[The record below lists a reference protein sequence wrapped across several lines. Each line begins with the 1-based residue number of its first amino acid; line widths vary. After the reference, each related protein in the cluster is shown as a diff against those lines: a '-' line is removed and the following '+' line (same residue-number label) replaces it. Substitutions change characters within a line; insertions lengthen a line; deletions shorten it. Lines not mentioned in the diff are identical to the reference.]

1 MPTFENLGKKKVVL
15 GMVHLGALPGTPFFV
30 EGSYEAV
37 KERAVAD
44 ARALEAGGA
53 DGCVVQNA
61 GDRVF
66 AVDDAD
72 KVIVVGMTDIV
83 RAIRETT
90 GPAFQIGVQIL
101 RNDLK
106 GAWRSRTSAGIVPA
120 LRGAGGIDDHRVG
133 DDGGESVRVPGV
145 SLAHRGAG
153 READRR
159 DLLDALRVAGG
170 ASRWATW
177 PAPRA
182 HAGADAVSLCDPDD
196 DRTERFIQ
204 EVRAAVPG
212 MPIVIGGYTNH
223 GNAARL
229 LEGRGRGHRRQRV
242 RGGEPVRDGAGGG
255 GAGVRG
261 YRVAA
266 VMTLATGRSLRRTD
280 AWRRVVRG
288 PEGEEPCPIANGWL
302 RRRRDSSLRAE

>member
-15 GMVHLGALPGTPFFV
+15 GMVHLGAMPGTPFFA
-30 EGSYEAV
+30 EGSYEAA

-72 KVIVVGMTDIV
+72 PVIVVGMTDIV
-83 RAIRETT
+83 RAIREATN
-90 GPAFQIGVQIL
+90 PAFQIGVQIL

-106 GAWRSRTSAGIVPA
+106 GALAIAHVCGGSFLRCGALVGSTITASGLMEGDPYEFQAYRSRI
-120 LRGAGGIDDHRVG
+120 GARDVKLIAEIYSMHFEWLGGKPVG
-133 DDGGESVRVPGV
+133 D
-145 SLAHRGAG
+145 
-153 READRR
+153 
-159 DLLDALRVAGG
+159 VA
-170 ASRWATW
+170 
-177 PAPRA
+177 RA
-182 HAGADAVSLCDPDD
+182 ARHAGADAVSLCDPDD

-212 MPIVIGGYTNH
+212 MPIIIGGYTNQ

-229 LEGRGRGHRRQRV
+229 LKDA
-242 RGGEPVRDGAGGG
+242 DGAIVGSAFEGGSRFG
-255 GAGVRG
+255 TVQAEAVRE
-261 YRVAA
+261 YVDIVSR
-266 VMTLATGRSLRRTD
+266 L
-280 AWRRVVRG
+280 
-288 PEGEEPCPIANGWL
+288 
-302 RRRRDSSLRAE
+302 

>member
-44 ARALEAGGA
+44 ARALEEGGA

-72 KVIVVGMTDIV
+72 TVVVVGMTDVV
-83 RAIRETT
+83 RAIREAT

-106 GAWRSRTSAGIVPA
+106 GALAIAHVCGGSFLRCGALVGSTITASGMMEGNPYEVQAYRSRI
-120 LRGAGGIDDHRVG
+120 GARNVKLIAEIYSMHFEWLGGRAVG
-133 DDGGESVRVPGV
+133 D
-145 SLAHRGAG
+145 
-153 READRR
+153 
-159 DLLDALRVAGG
+159 VA
-170 ASRWATW
+170 
-177 PAPRA
+177 RA
-182 HAGADAVSLCDPDD
+182 ARHAGADAVSLCDPDD

-212 MPIVIGGYTNH
+212 MPVVIGGYTNH
-223 GNAARL
+223 ANAARL
-229 LEGRGRGHRRQRV
+229 LKDA
-242 RGGEPVRDGAGGG
+242 DGAIVGSAFEGGSRFG
-255 GAGVRG
+255 TVQAEAVRE
-261 YRVAA
+261 YVEIVSR
-266 VMTLATGRSLRRTD
+266 L
-280 AWRRVVRG
+280 
-288 PEGEEPCPIANGWL
+288 
-302 RRRRDSSLRAE
+302 